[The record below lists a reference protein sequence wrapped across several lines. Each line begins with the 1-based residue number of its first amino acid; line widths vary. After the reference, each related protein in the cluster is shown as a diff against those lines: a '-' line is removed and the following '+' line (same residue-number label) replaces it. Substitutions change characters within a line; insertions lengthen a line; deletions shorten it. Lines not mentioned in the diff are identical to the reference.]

1 MSAPRQSFLFSS
13 CDSKSTTAPG
23 KDSRPSAIKSSLAE
37 NSNGLNLLF
46 SGLERSLNGCVMASS
61 GDKQDAAKELINAVA
76 IAKEHAHNIQSCVE
90 TKAEIQSDSSAPQV
104 KF

>member
-1 MSAPRQSFLFSS
+1 MSVPRQSFLFSS

-23 KDSRPSAIKSSLAE
+23 KTSRPDAVKISIE
-37 NSNGLNLLF
+37 NSNGLNSLF
-46 SGLERSLNGCVMASS
+46 SGLERSLNGCVMASN
-61 GDKQDAAKELINAVA
+61 GDKKDAAKELINAVA
-76 IAKEHAHNIQSCVE
+76 MAKEHVHNIQSCVE